1 MSSEAGYE
9 PDVDDS
15 PLRVS
20 GFISLILSLLSGFAI
35 VTLPM
40 LAVAVAAIL
49 VGIFA
54 LRKSDSRSLPVGTTA
69 AKIGICLAVLFGA
82 WGAAKYSFRYQT
94 LGSQAEY
101 FARQFVRV
109 ASSGNEVYTRELQK
123 SYVNR
128 FLKTMP
134 LEESYERARQEMQE
148 RRERSKEELG
158 GAPEA
163 LGEEEDTTVADLSK
177 YPADQEWVLFRPVRI
192 YHHYGRQMAEVVL
205 ATDTSESAYKVR
217 LILEHLIH
225 RERGSLEWYVES
237 CLPYRERI
245 VAESIL

>member
-40 LAVAVAAIL
+40 LAVAIAALL
-49 VGIFA
+49 VGMFA

-82 WGAAKYSFRYQT
+82 CGAAKYGFRYQT
-94 LGSQAEY
+94 LGNQAEY
-101 FARQFVRV
+101 FARQFVQV
-109 ASSGNEVYTRELQK
+109 ASSGNKVYTRELQK

-134 LEESYERARQEMQE
+134 LEQSYERARKEMEE
-148 RRERSKEELG
+148 RRKRSREELG

-163 LGEEEDTTVADLSK
+163 LGEEEGTTVADLAK

-205 ATDTSESAYKVR
+205 ATDTSESAFKVR
-217 LILEHLIH
+217 LVLEHLIH
-225 RERGSLEWYVES
+225 NERGSLEWYVES

>member
-20 GFISLILSLLSGFAI
+20 GFISLILSLLSGFAS

-40 LAVAVAAIL
+40 LAMAIAAIL
-49 VGIFA
+49 VGVFA
-54 LRKSDSRSLPVGTTA
+54 LRKSDSKSKPVGTTA
-69 AKIGICLAVLFGA
+69 AKIGICLAILFGS
-82 WGAAKYSFRYQT
+82 WGSAKYAFRYQT

-109 ASSGNEVYTRELQK
+109 ASSGNKIYTRELQK

-128 FLKTMP
+128 YLKTMP
-134 LEESYERARQEMQE
+134 LEESYERARQEMEARQAE
-148 RRERSKEELG
+148 SGDGMEA
-158 GAPEA
+158 APDGVAEA
-163 LGEEEDTTVADLSK
+163 EDTTVADLAK
-177 YPADQEWVLFRPVRI
+177 YPVDQEWVLFRPVRI
-192 YHHYGRQMAEVVL
+192 YHHYGRQMAEVIL
-205 ATDTSESAYKVR
+205 ATATSENAFKVR
-217 LILEHLIH
+217 VVLEHLIH
-225 RERGSLEWYVES
+225 RDRGSLEWYVES